1 MLERNKVYLLSKHD
15 FLLLAAAAGMKG
27 VYGFELDVESLERG
41 DSIQILQDL
50 TARKYMQV
58 VDGKFVPVNEMAE
71 IFGQIKEAETTLE
84 VRKSSGKKCIVYIYD
99 EGVLVSPSMR
109 RKDMF
114 EVMMMDKA
122 QIWQHLQDEGWIA

>member
-1 MLERNKVYLLSKHD
+1 MLERNKVYMLSKHD

-27 VYGFELDVESLERG
+27 IYGFKLDAESLEREN
-41 DSIQILQDL
+41 SIQLLQDL

-58 VDGKFVPVNEMAE
+58 IDGKFVLVNEMAE
-71 IFGQIKEAETTLE
+71 IFKQIKEAETTLE
-84 VRKSSGKKCIVYIYD
+84 VRKSSGKKCIVYLYE
-99 EGVLVSPSMR
+99 EGVMVSPSMR

-114 EVMMMDKA
+114 EIMMLEKT

>member
-99 EGVLVSPSMR
+99 EGVMVSPSMR

-114 EVMMMDKA
+114 EVMMIDKA